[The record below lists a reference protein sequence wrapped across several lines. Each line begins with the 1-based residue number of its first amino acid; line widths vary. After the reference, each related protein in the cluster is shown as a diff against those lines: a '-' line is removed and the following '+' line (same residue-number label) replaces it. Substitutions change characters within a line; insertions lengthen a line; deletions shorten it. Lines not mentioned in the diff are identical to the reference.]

1 MGRKSPLTE
10 HQWAEIEERLLAGE
24 SQNQI
29 SKDYNVSQRA
39 ISKNLSSKVKI
50 VEQVAMQMVEAKKAF
65 DVLPISSRVNA
76 QTLIDRLL
84 NISDHI
90 ASAAEYSA
98 RNAHKLSRLATDH
111 LESIDSDSL
120 LKDPNTLRVVTGL
133 TNMANEA
140 SKIPLGLMS
149 ASKEQMQRVNE
160 PEAEQIKTLDEFY
173 GNSPTSSDS

>member
-1 MGRKSPLTE
+1 MAGKSKLTE

-24 SQNQI
+24 SQSQI
-29 SKDYNVSQRA
+29 SKDYDITQRA
-39 ISKNLSSKVKI
+39 ISKQMSSRVKTVQI
-50 VEQVAMQMVEAKKAF
+50 VAHQVVEAKKAF

-140 SKIPLGLMS
+140 SKIPLGLMN

>member
-1 MGRKSPLTE
+1 MAGKSKLTDY
-10 HQWAEIEERLLAGE
+10 QWAEIEERLLAGE
-24 SQNQI
+24 SQSQI
-29 SKDYNVSQRA
+29 AKDYDITQRA
-39 ISKNLSSKVKI
+39 ISKQMSSRVKTVEI
-50 VEQVAMQMVEAKKAF
+50 VAHQMVKAKKAF
-65 DVLPISSRVNA
+65 DTLPVSSRVNA
-76 QTLIDRLL
+76 QTLIDRLM
-84 NISDHI
+84 NISDHM

-111 LESIDSDSL
+111 LESVDSAYL

-140 SKIPLGLMS
+140 SKIPLGLMN
-149 ASKEQMQRVNE
+149 ASKEQMQRINE